1 MAKPVATPSYQ
12 FFGCFNAFFSTIWQ
26 KTRVGLVSL
35 KFFHLWRILG
45 HPSDGVLVPHFS
57 ASRLEVGMASEV
69 AAPSPQP
76 LKKALNLVP

>member
-1 MAKPVATPSYQ
+1 MRLKTTKQVATPSYQ

-45 HPSDGVLVPHFS
+45 HPSLLILLIVLDNLIFFT
-57 ASRLEVGMASEV
+57 
-69 AAPSPQP
+69 
-76 LKKALNLVP
+76 AL